1 MDGNAWGNGDR
12 LWRIIASVGWL
23 ETSDETLSTA
33 APAFPSASRAQIR
46 QARSNHQGQGPSLKL
61 GPSQPQLA
69 SESGRLTRTGRGA
82 NPWQWQRSGSGRHQ
96 HRRRLAAD
104 AASSH
109 TSLRDPP
116 YHCVARLSCTT
127 VATSSLDTLSREG
140 LQPSPVFPETR
151 PPLPPAKERNGRHSL
166 AAAPRQG
173 SVSILGY
180 EHTLAGY
187 RSLVFFL
194 RGKIDQHIL

>member
-1 MDGNAWGNGDR
+1 MGKR
-12 LWRIIASVGWL
+12 RQMWRIIISWL
-23 ETSDETLSTA
+23 AGDGPPRSDETLSTA

-109 TSLRDPP
+109 TPLRDPP
-116 YHCVARLSCTT
+116 YHCFARLSCTT
-127 VATSSLDTLSREG
+127 VATSSLDTFVKRGVATEPSLSG
-140 LQPSPVFPETR
+140 NPPPPSSCQGAIRSPLSCRRAATR
-151 PPLPPAKERNGRHSL
+151 QCQHSWIR
-166 AAAPRQG
+166 A
-173 SVSILGY
+173 Y
-180 EHTLAGY
+180 AG
-187 RSLVFFL
+187 
-194 RGKIDQHIL
+194 